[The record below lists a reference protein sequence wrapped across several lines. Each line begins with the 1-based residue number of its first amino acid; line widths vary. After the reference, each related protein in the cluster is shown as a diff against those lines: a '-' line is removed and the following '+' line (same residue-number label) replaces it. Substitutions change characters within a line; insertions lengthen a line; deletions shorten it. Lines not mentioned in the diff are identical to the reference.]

1 MTIDQTANARYG
13 RIILGLYAALNAV
26 LLVGVSAV
34 LWYFNARAHS
44 HGISPNAQLGFRT
57 QHTLASLHGWY
68 VAQRAG
74 FHFAAV
80 AATVI
85 TVIVLAFIAIAAVR
99 RLNPWWI
106 LLVPA
111 LGGVAVGVCLVVA
124 GHRADAA
131 AVSVEMPSQSGSAS
145 YGTSSGSGSQSPTM

>member
-1 MTIDQTANARYG
+1 MTIDQTANARCG
-13 RIILGLYAALNAV
+13 RIILGLYAGLNAV

-57 QHTLASLHGWY
+57 QHTLASLRGWY

-85 TVIVLAFIAIAAVR
+85 TVIVLALIAIAAVR

-111 LGGVAVGVCLVVA
+111 FGGVAVGVSLVLA
-124 GHRADAA
+124 GHQADHA
-131 AVSVEMPSQSGSAS
+131 AVSVEMPSKSAAAN
-145 YGTSSGSGSQSPTM
+145 TT

>member
-1 MTIDQTANARYG
+1 MTIDQTADARYG
-13 RIILGLYAALNAV
+13 RIILGLYAGLNAV

-74 FHFAAV
+74 FHLAAV

-131 AVSVEMPSQSGSAS
+131 AVSVEMPRSAS
-145 YGTSSGSGSQSPTM
+145 SNTT